1 MREDP
6 KPNEIYKHFKGGLY
20 QIITIAEDSETG
32 ERLVIYRALYGEG
45 KDYARPL
52 EMFMS
57 KVDRDKY
64 PEAAA
69 EYRFEKQET
78 VVDPGLMEFLDA
90 ETYKERIEILAHL
103 RPRINDF
110 MINTMAASL
119 DLDIKDGK
127 IEDRCAEL
135 LYCLETHARYECDR
149 LR

>member
-1 MREDP
+1 MRENP

-57 KVDRDKY
+57 RVDRDKY
-64 PEAAA
+64 PDVTA

-127 IEDRCAEL
+127 IEDRCDEL
-135 LYCLETHARYECDR
+135 LYCLETHAKYECER